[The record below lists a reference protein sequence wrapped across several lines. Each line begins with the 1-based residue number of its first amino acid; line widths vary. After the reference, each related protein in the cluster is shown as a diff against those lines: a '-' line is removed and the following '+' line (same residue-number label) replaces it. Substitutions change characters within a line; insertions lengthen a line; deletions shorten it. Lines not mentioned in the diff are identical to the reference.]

1 MSVLLTSTIDIFGGF
16 TRQELAEII
25 VDDRIVLMSMLVRRK
40 PANDSQH
47 FAFDL
52 LFRDDK
58 TIACTAMTDSNC
70 VFCSFLLSFCQ
81 IKKTPFLSMMLRNN

>member
-16 TRQELAEII
+16 TREELAEII
-25 VDDRIVLMSMLVRRK
+25 VDDRIVFMSMLVRRK

-58 TIACTAMTDSNC
+58 TITR
-70 VFCSFLLSFCQ
+70 VPQ
-81 IKKTPFLSMMLRNN
+81 

>member
-1 MSVLLTSTIDIFGGF
+1 MSVLLTSIIDIFGGF
-16 TRQELAEII
+16 TRQEL
-25 VDDRIVLMSMLVRRK
+25 VFMSMLVRRK

-58 TIACTAMTDSNC
+58 TITR
-70 VFCSFLLSFCQ
+70 VPQ
-81 IKKTPFLSMMLRNN
+81 

>member
-25 VDDRIVLMSMLVRRK
+25 VDDRIVFMSMLVRRK

-47 FAFDL
+47 SLSIFYFE
-52 LFRDDK
+52 
-58 TIACTAMTDSNC
+58 MTR
-70 VFCSFLLSFCQ
+70 
-81 IKKTPFLSMMLRNN
+81 PLRVYRND